1 MLILNL
7 KNCVPAD
14 LAGDAIL
21 VDNAENLLSAVKKV
35 VEDIQV
41 ATIEIKD
48 HSIRER
54 LGLKWIKQDVC
65 TVKSLS
71 FFPKK
76 LMSVAIIFDFMYAIF
91 SGSGC

>member
-21 VDNAENLLSAVKKV
+21 VDNAENLLSAIKKV

-54 LGLKWIKQDVC
+54 LGLK
-65 TVKSLS
+65 
-71 FFPKK
+71 
-76 LMSVAIIFDFMYAIF
+76 
-91 SGSGC
+91 